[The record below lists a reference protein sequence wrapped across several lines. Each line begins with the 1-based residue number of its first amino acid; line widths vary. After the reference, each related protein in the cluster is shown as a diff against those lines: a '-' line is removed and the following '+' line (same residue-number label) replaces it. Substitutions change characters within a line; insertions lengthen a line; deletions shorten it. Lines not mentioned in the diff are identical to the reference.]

1 MQLFHL
7 ALQSMA
13 RLNLKPPSEK
23 SEIDNTSEGPT
34 VNDESSRD
42 REKEK
47 RKNLS
52 KGKWKLSELQILQHF
67 REAVFNSRRQLT
79 KLVAFAKVAPNFT
92 EALLYLKNAQAR
104 LQVGTVYQSRISRE
118 ADWLVT
124 DIQGAMDD
132 YKKEATARRKFA
144 SDALRRKREAAV
156 HKVCRRINGSSVLR

>member
-1 MQLFHL
+1 
-7 ALQSMA
+7 MA
-13 RLNLKPPSEK
+13 RLNLKPPSEN
-23 SEIDNTSEGPT
+23 SEIGNTSEGPT

-42 REKEK
+42 RKKEK

-52 KGKWKLSELQILQHF
+52 KGKWKWSELQILQHF
-67 REAVFNSRRQLT
+67 RETVFNSRRQLT

-92 EALLYLKNAQAR
+92 EALLCLKNAQAR

-132 YKKEATARRKFA
+132 YKKEATARQKFA
-144 SDALRRKREAAV
+144 NDALRRKREAAV
-156 HKVCRRINGSSVLR
+156 HKVCRRINGSLVLR

>member
-1 MQLFHL
+1 
-7 ALQSMA
+7 MA
-13 RLNLKPPSEK
+13 RLTLKPPSEN

-34 VNDESSRD
+34 VDDESSRD

-67 REAVFNSRRQLT
+67 RKAVFNSRRRLT

-104 LQVGTVYQSRISRE
+104 RQVGILYRSGICRE

-124 DIQGAMDD
+124 DIQGAMDGS
-132 YKKEATARRKFA
+132 KKEATARQKITN
-144 SDALRRKREAAV
+144 DGLRRKREAAV
-156 HKVCRRINGSSVLR
+156 HEVCRRINGSSVHR